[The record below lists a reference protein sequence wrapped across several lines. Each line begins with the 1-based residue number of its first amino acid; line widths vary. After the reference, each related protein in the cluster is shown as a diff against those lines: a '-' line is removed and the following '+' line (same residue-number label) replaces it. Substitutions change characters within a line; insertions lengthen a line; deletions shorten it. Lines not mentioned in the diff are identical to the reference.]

1 MKKIFSKKYR
11 NESGKTR
18 FSGALFFFML
28 FISVFSYAQQSRVD
42 AEIDT
47 STIKIGEQILYSIQV
62 ETDSSNLIVF
72 PEGDSFS
79 PLEVVES
86 FKADTIRLED
96 RFRLLKEYSL
106 TQFDSGKYV
115 IPQQKVLINN
125 REYLTDSLLIEVADV
140 LVDTTRQKMY
150 PIKPSVEVPGSF
162 KIPAWIWWLL
172 VILVLAGLVFYLY
185 RKRQKKEAEKE
196 LPPYEQVILELQHLD
211 NSSLL
216 EQREVKEYYSQLT
229 FSARK
234 YLDREVYDRALES
247 TTSELITY
255 LELNKNA
262 GKLELDEKT
271 IQDLKI
277 ILSRADLAKFANSRP
292 DIITAK
298 SDRSRIG
305 DIIEEVKASIPEP
318 SEEEIREDEAYR
330 EVRERK
336 KKQKRVVIAAVL
348 ASLLII
354 GAGAAFIISKGFE
367 EVRDSL
373 LGHPTKELLEG
384 EWIRSEY
391 GDPSVMITTPE
402 VLIRKELE
410 LPEETKQMMLGSE
423 TFVYGSPVSNFYTA
437 LTTVKFSGEVDFD
450 LERSVDGIY
459 TMLEQQG
466 ARNIIMK
473 EEEFSTLS
481 GVKGIRIFGTLEIED
496 PVTGRA
502 VTNAY
507 EILNFIENSG
517 FEQIL
522 VIHNEGDTYAEEI
535 TQRIIDSVEFNE
547 EGK

>member
-1 MKKIFSKKYR
+1 M
-11 NESGKTR
+11 
-18 FSGALFFFML
+18 
-28 FISVFSYAQQSRVD
+28 
-42 AEIDT
+42 
-47 STIKIGEQILYSIQV
+47 EQ
-62 ETDSSNLIVF
+62 N
-72 PEGDSFS
+72 
-79 PLEVVES
+79 
-86 FKADTIRLED
+86 
-96 RFRLLKEYSL
+96 
-106 TQFDSGKYV
+106 
-115 IPQQKVLINN
+115 
-125 REYLTDSLLIEVADV
+125 
-140 LVDTTRQKMY
+140 
-150 PIKPSVEVPGSF
+150 PIKPSVEIPGSF
-162 KIPAWIWWLL
+162 KIPSWVWWLL
-172 VILVLAGLVFYLY
+172 VILILAGLVFYLY
-185 RKRQKKEAEKE
+185 RRRQKKEAEKE
-196 LPPYEQVILELQHLD
+196 LPPYEQVILELQQLD

-247 TTSELITY
+247 TTSELIAY

-262 GKLELDEKT
+262 GKLDLDEKT
-271 IQDLKI
+271 IKDLKV

-292 DIITAK
+292 DVITAK

-305 DIIEEVKASIPEP
+305 DIIEEVKNTKPKT
-318 SEEEIREDEAYR
+318 SEEEIKEAEAYGGK
-330 EVRERK
+330 RERK

-354 GAGAAFIISKGFE
+354 GQVTAFISSKGFD

-384 EWIRSEY
+384 DWIRSEY

-402 VLIRKELE
+402 VLIRKELD

-423 TFVYGSPVSNFYTA
+423 TFVYGSPVSNFFTS
-437 LTTVKFSGEVDFD
+437 LTTVKFSGETDFD
-450 LERSVDGIY
+450 LEKSVDGIY

-517 FEQIL
+517 FEQIV

-535 TQRIIDSVEFNE
+535 TQRIIDSVEFNK
-547 EGK
+547 EGN

>member
-1 MKKIFSKKYR
+1 MKLTERKHIKEKIS
-11 NESGKTR
+11 TP
-18 FSGALFFFML
+18 FSGVVLSLLML
-28 FISVFSYAQQSRVD
+28 IPVFSFAQQTQVN

-47 STIKIGEQILYSIQV
+47 SEIKIGEQILYSIQV
-62 ETDSSNLIVF
+62 ETDSSNLVVF

-86 FKADTIRLED
+86 FKADTTRLED
-96 RFRLLKEYSL
+96 RFRLIKEYSL
-106 TQFDSGKYV
+106 TQFDSGSYV
-115 IPQQKVLINN
+115 IPQQKVLIND
-125 REYLTDSLLIEVADV
+125 REFLTDSLPIEVADV
-140 LVDTTRQKMY
+140 AVDTTRQKMY
-150 PIKPSVEVPGSF
+150 PIKPSVEIPGRF
-162 KIPAWIWWLL
+162 KIPSWIWWLL

-185 RKRQKKEAEKE
+185 RRRQKKEAERE
-196 LPPYEQVILELQHLD
+196 LPPYEQVILELQQLD
-211 NSSLL
+211 NSNLL
-216 EQREVKEYYSQLT
+216 EQRKIKEYYSQLT

-234 YLDREVYDRALES
+234 YLDQEVYDRALES
-247 TTSELITY
+247 TTSELIVY

-262 GKLELDEKT
+262 GKLDLDDKT
-271 IQDLKI
+271 IQDLKV

-298 SDRSRIG
+298 SDRSRIS
-305 DIIEEVKASIPEP
+305 DIIEEVKTSIPEP
-318 SEEEIREDEAYR
+318 SEEEIREDEAFR

-336 KKQKRVVIAAVL
+336 KKQKRVVIAAIL

-354 GAGAAFIISKGFE
+354 GAVTAFIISKGFD

-402 VLIRKELE
+402 VLIRKELD

-423 TFVYGSPVSNFYTA
+423 TFVYGSPVSNFYTS
-437 LTTVKFSGEVDFD
+437 LTTVKFSGETDFD
-450 LERSVDGIY
+450 LEKSVDGIY

-481 GVKGIRIFGTLEIED
+481 GVEGIRIFGTLEIED

-507 EILNFIENSG
+507 EILNFVENSG
-517 FEQIL
+517 LEQIM
-522 VIHNEGDTYAEEI
+522 VIYKEGDTYAEEI
-535 TQRIIDSVEFNE
+535 TQRIIDSVEFNK
-547 EGK
+547 EGN

>member
-1 MKKIFSKKYR
+1 MMKLTERKHIKEKIS
-11 NESGKTR
+11 TP
-18 FSGALFFFML
+18 FSGVVLSLLML
-28 FISVFSYAQQSRVD
+28 IPVFSFAQQTQVN

-47 STIKIGEQILYSIQV
+47 SEIKIGEQILYSIQV
-62 ETDSSNLIVF
+62 ETDSSNLVVF

-86 FKADTIRLED
+86 FKADTTRLED
-96 RFRLLKEYSL
+96 RFRLIKEYSL
-106 TQFDSGKYV
+106 TQFDSGSYV
-115 IPQQKVLINN
+115 IPQQKVLIND
-125 REYLTDSLLIEVADV
+125 REFLTDSLPIEVADV
-140 LVDTTRQKMY
+140 AVDTTRQKMY
-150 PIKPSVEVPGSF
+150 PIKPSVEIPGRF
-162 KIPAWIWWLL
+162 KIPSWIWWLL

-185 RKRQKKEAEKE
+185 RRRQKKEAERE
-196 LPPYEQVILELQHLD
+196 LPPYEQVILELQQLD
-211 NSSLL
+211 NSNLL
-216 EQREVKEYYSQLT
+216 EQRKIKEYYSQLT

-234 YLDREVYDRALES
+234 YLDQEVYDRALES
-247 TTSELITY
+247 TTSELIVY

-262 GKLELDEKT
+262 GKLDLDDKT
-271 IQDLKI
+271 IQDLKV

-298 SDRSRIG
+298 SDRSRIS
-305 DIIEEVKASIPEP
+305 DIIEEVKTSIPEP
-318 SEEEIREDEAYR
+318 SEEEIREDEAFR

-336 KKQKRVVIAAVL
+336 KKQKRVVIAAIL

-354 GAGAAFIISKGFE
+354 GAVTAFIISKGFD

-402 VLIRKELE
+402 VLIRKELD

-423 TFVYGSPVSNFYTA
+423 TFVYGSPVSNFYTS
-437 LTTVKFSGEVDFD
+437 LTTVKFSGETDFD
-450 LERSVDGIY
+450 LEKSVDGIY

-481 GVKGIRIFGTLEIED
+481 GVEGIRIFGTLEIED

-507 EILNFIENSG
+507 EILNFVENSG
-517 FEQIL
+517 LEQIM
-522 VIHNEGDTYAEEI
+522 VIYKEGDTYAEEI
-535 TQRIIDSVEFNE
+535 TQRIIDSVEFNK
-547 EGK
+547 EGN

>member
-1 MKKIFSKKYR
+1 MIKLTERKYIEEKS
-11 NESGKTR
+11 NKPLSGVV
-18 FSGALFFFML
+18 LFLLML
-28 FISVFSYAQQSRVD
+28 IPVFSFAQQTQVN

-47 STIKIGEQILYSIQV
+47 SAIKIGEQVLYSIQV
-62 ETDSSNLIVF
+62 ETDSSNLVVF

-86 FKADTIRLED
+86 FKADTTRLED

-106 TQFDSGKYV
+106 TQFDSGSYV
-115 IPQQKVLINN
+115 IPRQKVIINE
-125 REYLTDSLLIEVADV
+125 REFFTDSMLIEVADV
-140 LVDTTRQKMY
+140 VVDTTRQKMY
-150 PIKPSVEVPGSF
+150 PIKPSVEVPGSY
-162 KIPAWIWWLL
+162 KIPTWIWWLL

-196 LPPYEQVILELQHLD
+196 LPPYEQVILELQQLD

-247 TTSELITY
+247 TTSELIAY

-262 GKLELDEKT
+262 GKLQLEEKT
-271 IQDLKI
+271 IKDLKV

-292 DIITAK
+292 DVITAK
-298 SDRSRIG
+298 SDRSRVG

-318 SEEEIREDEAYR
+318 SEEEIEKDEASQ
-330 EVRERK
+330 ETRERK
-336 KKQKRVVIAAVL
+336 RKQKRVIIAAVL

-354 GAGAAFIISKGFE
+354 GSFTTFIISKGFD

-391 GDPSVMITTPE
+391 GNPSVLITTPE
-402 VLIRKELE
+402 VLIRTELD

-423 TFVYGSPVSNFYTA
+423 TFVYGSPVSNFYTS
-437 LTTVKFSGEVDFD
+437 LTTVKFSGETDFN
-450 LERSVDGIY
+450 LEKSVDGIY

-481 GVKGIRIFGTLEIED
+481 GVEGIKIFGTLEIED

-502 VTNAY
+502 VTNTY
-507 EILNFIENSG
+507 EILNFVENNG
-517 FEQIL
+517 FEQIM
-522 VIHNEGDTYAEEI
+522 VIYNEGDTYAEEI
-535 TQRIIDSVEFNE
+535 SKRIIDSVEFNKE
-547 EGK
+547 SN

>member
-1 MKKIFSKKYR
+1 MMNLIERKYKNEKRSKLL
-11 NESGKTR
+11 SGIV
-18 FSGALFFFML
+18 LFLLML
-28 FISVFSYAQQSRVD
+28 IPVFSYAQQTQIN

-62 ETDSSNLIVF
+62 ETDSSNLVVF

-106 TQFDSGKYV
+106 TQFDSGGYV
-115 IPQQKVLINN
+115 IPQQKVLIND
-125 REYLTDSLLIEVADV
+125 REFLTDSMLIEVANV
-140 LVDTTRQKMY
+140 EVDTTRQKMY
-150 PIKPSVEVPGSF
+150 PIKPSVEIPGSF
-162 KIPAWIWWLL
+162 KIPSWVWWLL

-185 RKRQKKEAEKE
+185 RRKQKKEAEKE
-196 LPPYEQVILELQHLD
+196 LPPYEQVILELQQLD

-216 EQREVKEYYSQLT
+216 EKREVKEYYSQLT

-247 TTSELITY
+247 TTSELIDY

-262 GKLELDEKT
+262 GKLKLDEKT
-271 IQDLKI
+271 IKDLKV

-305 DIIEEVKASIPEP
+305 DIIEEVKTSIPEP

-330 EVRERK
+330 EARERK

-354 GAGAAFIISKGFE
+354 GAVTAFIISNGFD

-423 TFVYGSPVSNFYTA
+423 TFVYGSPVSNFYTS
-437 LTTVKFSGEVDFD
+437 LTTVKFSGETDFD
-450 LERSVDGIY
+450 LEKSVDGIY

-481 GVKGIRIFGTLEIED
+481 GVEGIRIFGTLEIED

-507 EILNFIENSG
+507 EILNFVENSG
-517 FEQIL
+517 FEQIM

-535 TQRIIDSVEFNE
+535 TQRIIDSVEFNK
-547 EGK
+547 EGN

>member
-1 MKKIFSKKYR
+1 MMNLIERKYKNEKRSKLL
-11 NESGKTR
+11 SGIV
-18 FSGALFFFML
+18 LFLLML
-28 FISVFSYAQQSRVD
+28 IPVFSYAQQTQIN

-62 ETDSSNLIVF
+62 ETDSSNLVVF

-79 PLEVVES
+79 PLEMVES
-86 FKADTIRLED
+86 FKADTTRLED

-106 TQFDSGKYV
+106 TQFDSGGYV
-115 IPQQKVLINN
+115 IPQQKVLIND
-125 REYLTDSLLIEVADV
+125 REFFTDSMLIEVANV
-140 LVDTTRQKMY
+140 EVDTTRQKMY
-150 PIKPSVEVPGSF
+150 PIKPSVEIPGSF
-162 KIPAWIWWLL
+162 KIPSWVWWLL

-185 RKRQKKEAEKE
+185 RIKQKKEAEKE
-196 LPPYEQVILELQHLD
+196 LPPYEQVILELQQLD

-216 EQREVKEYYSQLT
+216 EKREVKEYYSQLT

-247 TTSELITY
+247 TTSELIAY

-271 IQDLKI
+271 IKDLKV

-305 DIIEEVKASIPEP
+305 DIIEEVKTSIPEP

-330 EVRERK
+330 EARERK
-336 KKQKRVVIAAVL
+336 KKQKRVIIAAIL
-348 ASLLII
+348 ASLVII
-354 GAGAAFIISKGFE
+354 GAIGAFIISKGFD

-423 TFVYGSPVSNFYTA
+423 TFVYGSPVSNFYTS
-437 LTTVKFSGEVDFD
+437 LTTVKFSGETDFD
-450 LERSVDGIY
+450 LEKSVDGIY

-481 GVKGIRIFGTLEIED
+481 GVEGIRIFGTLEIED

-507 EILNFIENSG
+507 EILNFVENSG
-517 FEQIL
+517 FEQIM

-535 TQRIIDSVEFNE
+535 TQRIIDSVEFNK
-547 EGK
+547 EGN

>member
-86 FKADTIRLED
+86 FKADTTRLED

-354 GAGAAFIISKGFE
+354 GVGAAFIISKGLE

>member
-1 MKKIFSKKYR
+1 MPL
-11 NESGKTR
+11 SGVI
-18 FSGALFFFML
+18 LFLLML
-28 FISVFSYAQQSRVD
+28 IPVFSFAQQTRVD

-62 ETDSSNLIVF
+62 ETDSSNLVVF

-79 PLEVVES
+79 PMEVVES
-86 FKADTIRLED
+86 FKADTTKLEA

-106 TQFDSGKYV
+106 TQFDSGSYV
-115 IPQQKVLINN
+115 IPRQKVIINQ
-125 REYLTDSLLIEVADV
+125 REFFTDSMLIEVADV
-140 LVDTTRQKMY
+140 VVDTTRQKMY

-162 KIPAWIWWLL
+162 KIPSWVWWVL
-172 VILVLAGLVFYLY
+172 VILLLAGLVFYLY
-185 RKRQKKEAEKE
+185 RKKQKKEAEKE
-196 LPPYEQVILELQHLD
+196 LPPYEQVILELQQLD

-247 TTSELITY
+247 TTSELIAY

-262 GKLELDEKT
+262 GKLQLDEKT
-271 IQDLKI
+271 IQDLKV

-292 DIITAK
+292 DVITAK
-298 SDRSRIG
+298 SDRSRVG

-318 SEEEIREDEAYR
+318 SEEEIRKDEASQ
-330 EVRERK
+330 ETRERK
-336 KKQKRVVIAAVL
+336 RKQKRVIIAAVL

-354 GAGAAFIISKGFE
+354 GSFTTFIISKGFY

-391 GDPSVMITTPE
+391 GNPSVLITTPE
-402 VLIRKELE
+402 VLIRTELD

-423 TFVYGSPVSNFYTA
+423 TFVYGSPVSNFYTS
-437 LTTVKFSGEVDFD
+437 LTTVKFSGETDFD
-450 LERSVDGIY
+450 LEKSVDGIY

-481 GVKGIRIFGTLEIED
+481 GVEGIKIFGTLEIED

-502 VTNAY
+502 VTNTY
-507 EILNFIENSG
+507 EILNFVENSG
-517 FEQIL
+517 FEQIM
-522 VIHNEGDTYAEEI
+522 VIYNEGDTYAEEI
-535 TQRIIDSVEFNE
+535 SKRLIDSVEFNKE
-547 EGK
+547 SN

>member
-1 MKKIFSKKYR
+1 MNLIERKYKNEKRSKLL
-11 NESGKTR
+11 SGIV
-18 FSGALFFFML
+18 LFLLML
-28 FISVFSYAQQSRVD
+28 IPVFSYAQQTQIN

-62 ETDSSNLIVF
+62 ETDSSNLVVF

-79 PLEVVES
+79 PLEMVES
-86 FKADTIRLED
+86 FKADTTRLED

-106 TQFDSGKYV
+106 TQFDSGGYV
-115 IPQQKVLINN
+115 IPQQKVLIND
-125 REYLTDSLLIEVADV
+125 REFFTDSMLIEVANV
-140 LVDTTRQKMY
+140 EVDTTRQKMY
-150 PIKPSVEVPGSF
+150 PIKPSVEIPGSF
-162 KIPAWIWWLL
+162 KIPSWVWWLL

-185 RKRQKKEAEKE
+185 RIKQKKEAEKE
-196 LPPYEQVILELQHLD
+196 LPPYEQVILELQQLD

-216 EQREVKEYYSQLT
+216 EKREVKEYYSQLT

-247 TTSELITY
+247 TTSELIAY

-271 IQDLKI
+271 IKDLKV

-305 DIIEEVKASIPEP
+305 DIIEEVKTSIPEP

-330 EVRERK
+330 EARERK
-336 KKQKRVVIAAVL
+336 KKQKRVIIAAIL
-348 ASLLII
+348 ASLVII
-354 GAGAAFIISKGFE
+354 GAIGAFIISKGFD

-423 TFVYGSPVSNFYTA
+423 TFVYGSPVSNFYTS
-437 LTTVKFSGEVDFD
+437 LTTVKFSGETDFD
-450 LERSVDGIY
+450 LEKSVDGIY

-481 GVKGIRIFGTLEIED
+481 GVEGIRIFGTLEIED

-507 EILNFIENSG
+507 EILNFVENSG
-517 FEQIL
+517 FEQIM

-535 TQRIIDSVEFNE
+535 TQRIIDSVEFNK
-547 EGK
+547 EGN

>member
-1 MKKIFSKKYR
+1 MMDLIERKYKNEKRSKPL
-11 NESGKTR
+11 SGVV
-18 FSGALFFFML
+18 LFLLML
-28 FISVFSYAQQSRVD
+28 IPVFSYAQQTQVN

-47 STIKIGEQILYSIQV
+47 SAIKIGEQIIYSIQV
-62 ETDSSNLIVF
+62 ETDSSNLVVF
-72 PEGDSFS
+72 PEGESFS

-86 FKADTIRLED
+86 FKPDTTRLED

-106 TQFDSGKYV
+106 TQFDSGGYV

-125 REYLTDSLLIEVADV
+125 REFLTDSMLIEVANV
-140 LVDTTRQKMY
+140 EVDTARQKMY
-150 PIKPSVEVPGSF
+150 PIKPSVEIPGSF
-162 KIPAWIWWLL
+162 KIPSWVWWLL
-172 VILVLAGLVFYLY
+172 VILILAGLVFYLY
-185 RKRQKKEAEKE
+185 RRRQKKEAEKE
-196 LPPYEQVILELQHLD
+196 LPPYEQVILELQQLD

-247 TTSELITY
+247 TTSELIAY

-262 GKLELDEKT
+262 GKLDLDEKT
-271 IQDLKI
+271 IKDLKV

-292 DIITAK
+292 DVITAK

-305 DIIEEVKASIPEP
+305 DIIEEVKTSKPEP

-330 EVRERK
+330 ETRERK

-354 GAGAAFIISKGFE
+354 GAVTAFIISKGFD

-384 EWIRSEY
+384 DWIRSEY

-402 VLIRKELE
+402 VLIRKELD

-423 TFVYGSPVSNFYTA
+423 TFVYGSPVSNFFTS
-437 LTTVKFSGEVDFD
+437 LTTVKFSGETDFD
-450 LERSVDGIY
+450 LEKSVDGIY

-517 FEQIL
+517 FEQIV

-535 TQRIIDSVEFNE
+535 TQRIIDSVEFNK
-547 EGK
+547 EGN